1 MKRKFFYTAILILLL
16 SLWGCGAEEVPV
28 PETVTVQT
36 EATTVPTEPVPTE
49 PEEVK
54 ELVVEERYQILIEE
68 NSTYYNCALV
78 LYPNSNFSRFE
89 QNTYSVDGER
99 ITIDIEGEQC
109 TFRKTE
115 NSLVLESG
123 KLFAHK
129 GDDTVEV
136 PLGTETRYKEEIKL
150 RDGIYVLDTSEYD
163 FTFDDVIMDIDLTE
177 MTFTLRCFDGHVV
190 SGSLGFEEDKLVC
203 TYEGGKMMFRIN
215 DTIMGNEGELSLSST
230 TVSYATGGSVV
241 TDQLMLC
248 PQTDASLQYTF
259 VYAED
264 REEEIVA
271 DPEAVP
277 LDSYKHLYQE
287 TFRFYTPAIGKD
299 GQQDQHGYHF
309 FIRHYPLADKWE
321 FQLYTKPQVRSIEVA
336 AEEGPDGNVTFSLD
350 GKQWN
355 FHREDNGLCF
365 DGGSPL
371 IVGNWSDVK
380 GQNYYEME
388 LAEGTLL
395 DNTENDYV
403 YDALYILPGKTLE
416 ECYAAIQLDTKNQWL
431 KIQCYDG
438 KVLRGPFTY
447 GDEYCNYIVFECEI
461 PDYVGMRE
469 TQIDLRPS
477 GHALAVSN
485 QWMLNIGPGEM
496 GDNFYFFP
504 VQGVTPQEIIEE

>member
-16 SLWGCGAEEVPV
+16 SLWGCAVKEAPA
-28 PETVTVQT
+28 PETAVVQT
-36 EATTVPTEPVPTE
+36 EAATMPTEPAPTE
-49 PEEVK
+49 PEEIK
-54 ELVVEERYQILIEE
+54 ELVVEERYSILIEE
-68 NSTYYNCALV
+68 NDTYYSGGV
-78 LYPNSNFSRFE
+78 VIFPESNFYWSE
-89 QNTYSVDGER
+89 QSTYSVDGDK
-99 ITIDIEGEQC
+99 ITIDIEGERC
-109 TFRKTE
+109 TFRRTE

-123 KLFAHK
+123 KLFARK
-129 GDDTVEV
+129 GDDAVEV
-136 PLGTETRYKEEIKL
+136 PLGTETRHKEEYKL

-241 TDQLMLC
+241 SDELMFC
-248 PQTDASLQYTF
+248 PQTGIRLQYTF
-259 VYAED
+259 IYAED
-264 REEEIVA
+264 REEEIITA
-271 DPEAVP
+271 SEIVP
-277 LDSYKHLYQE
+277 LDSYKHLYMEYYSFGGEIEDQGE
-287 TFRFYTPAIGKD
+287 TESCGIGI
-299 GQQDQHGYHF
+299 YY
-309 FIRHYPLADKWE
+309 YPMQDKWA
-321 FQLYTKPQVRSIEVA
+321 FSVSARQIEVDYTENA
-336 AEEGPDGNVTFSLD
+336 DGTITFSNN
-350 GKQWN
+350 GKHWN
-355 FHREDNGLCF
+355 FRREGGDLYF
-365 DGGSPL
+365 DGG
-371 IVGNWSDVK
+371 DVLVADNGVETK
-380 GQNYYEME
+380 ESYYRKMDVPVDAAFY
-388 LAEGTLL
+388 LR
-395 DNTENDYV
+395 NTDYV

-416 ECYAAIQLDTKNQWL
+416 ECYAAIQLDTKNQYV